1 MDFGSMGSDVIN
13 GVMGVVDTLSG
24 DMTLLA
30 MAGIVIVLS
39 ALFMSSLE
47 QLISTTMTALFAY
60 VILGVVW
67 SAYNSDWDFA
77 SPVNGVWESFAGADG
92 LTFFTFFMYLIVFA
106 AAIAIINVIKGMVA
120 G

>member
-1 MDFGSMGSDVIN
+1 MDFGSMGSDVID
-13 GVMGVVDTLSG
+13 GVMGVVNTLSG

-47 QLISTTMTALFAY
+47 QLISTTMTALFAF
-60 VILGVVW
+60 VVLGVVW
-67 SAYNSDWDFA
+67 AAYNSDWDFA
-77 SPVNGVWESFAGADG
+77 GPVNGVWANFAGDGG
-92 LTFFTFFMYLIVFA
+92 LTFFTFFMYFIVFA
-106 AAIAIINVIKGMVA
+106 VGIAIINVVKGMVA